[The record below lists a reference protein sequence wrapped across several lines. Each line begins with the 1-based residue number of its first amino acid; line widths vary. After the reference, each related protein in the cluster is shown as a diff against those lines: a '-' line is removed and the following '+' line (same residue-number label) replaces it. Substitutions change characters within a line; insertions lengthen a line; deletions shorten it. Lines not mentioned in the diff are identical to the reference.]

1 VPSSYPTPIPP
12 AFCQFTRGFRHFVA
26 IRLRVSGA
34 ARKVTS
40 STNKP
45 KHLNPNELET
55 IMKTT
60 KYLTANTKDN
70 MAFALALAAAAIGL
84 IALFANNANAH
95 VASTTEVQ
103 TLDTIVVT
111 APRIHTV
118 QLDTIV
124 VTASRNMNA
133 DNIIVAAK

>member
-1 VPSSYPTPIPP
+1 M
-12 AFCQFTRGFRHFVA
+12 
-26 IRLRVSGA
+26 
-34 ARKVTS
+34 
-40 STNKP
+40 
-45 KHLNPNELET
+45 ET

-60 KYLTANTKDN
+60 KYFITNTKDN

-84 IALFANNANAH
+84 IVLFANNVNAH
-95 VASTTEVQ
+95 VATAVNVQ

-118 QLDTIV
+118 QLETIV
-124 VTASRNMNA
+124 VTASRNTSNMNA

>member
-1 VPSSYPTPIPP
+1 MPVPP
-12 AFCQFTRGFRHFVA
+12 AFCQFTCGFRHFVA

-40 STNKP
+40 STNEP

-55 IMKTT
+55 NMKTT
-60 KYLTANTKDN
+60 KYFTTNTKDN
-70 MAFALALAAAAIGL
+70 MTFALALAAAAIGL
-84 IALFANNANAH
+84 VALFANNANAH
-95 VASTTEVQ
+95 VTTSANVQ

-118 QLDTIV
+118 QFETIV
-124 VTASRNMNA
+124 VTASRYAANES
-133 DNIIVAAK
+133 IIVAAK